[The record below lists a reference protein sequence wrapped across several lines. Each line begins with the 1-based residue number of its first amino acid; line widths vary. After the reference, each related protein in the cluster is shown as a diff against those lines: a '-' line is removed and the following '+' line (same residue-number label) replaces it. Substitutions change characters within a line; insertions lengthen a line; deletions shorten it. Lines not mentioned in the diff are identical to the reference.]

1 MGTWRAILML
11 AASVLLAAA
20 GVADLRAATEDEP
33 GTTAPRKKSTDPKDI
48 LVPIPS
54 YSKDVD
60 DNGCHVR
67 RAPEEIFVGP
77 DTDTQ
82 HVAFTELI
90 GETIRRYS
98 VRAILDGPEKFMA
111 SLAQLDAD
119 TRTLVLLDVLRGG
132 FGRDGLHTFFFLSA
146 GQHAPAIRDALQAAG
161 LQREHALFAGNGAVR
176 PDLSRRQRDARTQLL
191 LLVARY
197 TAKRLR

>member
-33 GTTAPRKKSTDPKDI
+33 GTTAPRKKSTDLKDI

-54 YSKDVD
+54 YSNDVD

-119 TRTLVLLDVLRGG
+119 TRTLVPMSCVVA
-132 FGRDGLHTFFFLSA
+132 SA
-146 GQHAPAIRDALQAAG
+146 AMGCTHSSFSVPANTRRPSAMPCRPPGCSASMAV
-161 LQREHALFAGNGAVR
+161 RAGNGAVR